1 MNSFLQS
8 VQDLH
13 TDAFE
18 CVSVCAVL
26 KPVEDVVVFLED
38 QLSRIHRIHDP
49 VRRGRIRDRVDRLL
63 CKIREKI
70 TPISALF
77 FVDGNHV
84 HEYELDSKH
93 ISIAVEYK
101 MMNPY
106 YKTGEVFCVDY
117 FKDFFTCTEYHVMVA
132 VHKNGKTMTARRM
145 TRTKEKSWSVD
156 SIHEDIR
163 SQSHDGR
170 VFVVGAAATA
180 PWMVPLEKPF
190 SREEFY
196 AWLDA
201 EKARERHALLARRL
215 ADLQNPK
222 TNLGLYVFGK
232 LRKEIL
238 TAIENY
244 ELKELYIDSK
254 KLERLERFAPHG
266 SLNFSIIPIDTLKA
280 DDIAAG
286 FLRDY
291 NGLMGIRYY

>member
-1 MNSFLQS
+1 
-8 VQDLH
+8 
-13 TDAFE
+13 
-18 CVSVCAVL
+18 
-26 KPVEDVVVFLED
+26 
-38 QLSRIHRIHDP
+38 
-49 VRRGRIRDRVDRLL
+49 
-63 CKIREKI
+63 
-70 TPISALF
+70 
-77 FVDGNHV
+77 V
-84 HEYELDSKH
+84 HEFELDRNH
-93 ISIAVEYK
+93 ISIATEYK

-106 YKTGEVFCVDY
+106 YKTSEMFCIDY
-117 FKDFFTCTEYHVMVA
+117 FKDFFTCIDYHVMVA
-132 VHKNGKTMTARRM
+132 VHKNGKTMTAKRM

-156 SIHEDIR
+156 SINEDVR
-163 SQSHDGR
+163 AQSHDGR
-170 VFVVGAAATA
+170 VFVVGAAMTA
-180 PWMVPLEKPF
+180 PWMVPLEKAF

-196 AWLDA
+196 AWLDT

-215 ADLQNPK
+215 ADLQNPN

-254 KLERLERFAPHG
+254 KLERLERFAPPG
-266 SLNFSIIPIDTLKA
+266 CLNFSIIPIDTLNT